1 MTYLSTQTQNKCW
14 FCVFCANS
22 IEVIRIPICRKTLG
36 MLLLNYPNNV
46 ISHPGIITSKK
57 FSWIILGT
65 LGANPPQH
73 GALFSHSQLR
83 FHLLSQKHIHPA
95 FLGIC
100 DGTELWALSFV
111 KVQFRIGVNW
121 LRRSSQGKSI
131 HWRHWTFRTVSNPQ
145 GHTHTYLVE
154 EQDEIDGEGDK

>member
-1 MTYLSTQTQNKCW
+1 MFFDLHIHTMTYLSTQTQNKCW

-121 LRRSSQGKSI
+121 LRRSSQGNLSI
-131 HWRHWTFRTVSNPQ
+131 GVIGLLERSLTPRDT
-145 GHTHTYLVE
+145 HTHTL
-154 EQDEIDGEGDK
+154 

>member
-1 MTYLSTQTQNKCW
+1 MTYLCTQTQNKCW
-14 FCVFCANS
+14 ICVFCANS

-46 ISHPGIITSKK
+46 MSHPGIITSKK
-57 FSWIILGT
+57 FSWIVLET

-100 DGTELWALSFV
+100 DGTELWPLSFV

-121 LRRSSQGKSI
+121 LRRSSQGNLSI
-131 HWRHWTFRTVSNPQ
+131 GVIGLLERSLTPRD
-145 GHTHTYLVE
+145 THTYLVE